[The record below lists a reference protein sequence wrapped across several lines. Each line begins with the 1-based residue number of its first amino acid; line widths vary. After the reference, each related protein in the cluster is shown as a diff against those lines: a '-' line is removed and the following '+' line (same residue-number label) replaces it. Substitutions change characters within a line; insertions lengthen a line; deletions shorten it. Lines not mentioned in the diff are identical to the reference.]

1 MSGLE
6 SIALGGALL
15 GGAGSIVSGVQAN
28 NNAKYQAENLRQQGT
43 EALASSQRS
52 SMEKYRQGKI
62 MMSGQRAAIA
72 GSGGSIADPGV
83 IDMMSDTY
91 QQTDLAGRTEMYKGE
106 QQKRGYDAQA
116 SAAEISGKNAL
127 TNGIIGGVSSTLSN
141 GANIYNRFG
150 EPAKQGSQ
158 GSGVVKPFGY
168 R

>member
-6 SIALGGALL
+6 TIALLGAGL

-62 MMSGQRAAIA
+62 TMSGQRAAIA

-141 GANIYNRFG
+141 SATIFDRFG
-150 EPAKQGSQ
+150 KPAKQGGQ
-158 GSGVVKPFGY
+158 GTGIVKPYG
-168 R
+168 